1 MGQRQVNEFDISG
14 YVVEVE
20 GPERISATFEKR
32 TLVLEVWND
41 KFKHEVPIEFAN
53 KNMVFLASI
62 KPRDYVTVQFKL
74 RARKTDRDGQVRR
87 FISLEG
93 TQCHKE

>member
-14 YVVEVE
+14 YVVKVE
-20 GPERISATFEKR
+20 EPERISAIFEKR
-32 TLVLEVWND
+32 TLILEVWND

-62 KPRDYVTVQFKL
+62 KARDYVTVQFKL
-74 RARKTDRDGQVRR
+74 RARKTERDGQIRR
-87 FISLEG
+87 FVSLEG
-93 TQCHKE
+93 IQCYKE